1 MYQVY
6 LGGAMKEGKCSI
18 CKKEVPALWFFC
30 LSKYDSLKDIIR
42 LGLCDDCAGEI
53 AENVRGA
60 WRKARN
66 VPDEAEEIICPK
78 CGEPNYTLSA
88 KSASPCSACGYIF
101 SIYTGKIK
109 GTPSREKK
117 SEKPSKPE
125 EPPRKSSKK

>member
-1 MYQVY
+1 
-6 LGGAMKEGKCSI
+6 MKEGKCSI

-42 LGLCDDCAGEI
+42 LELCDDCAGGI

-60 WRKARN
+60 WRKSRN
-66 VPDEAEEIICPK
+66 IPDEAEEIICPK

-109 GTPSREKK
+109 GMPSQEKAESK
-117 SEKPSKPE
+117 ESEKPSKPE
-125 EPPRKSSKK
+125 KPPKKSSKK